1 MAQSALAMDASTTI
15 YGSEVSVLPFT
26 KFCYYLPKSSG
37 RPHRVAPTS
46 CCVHTVRIAVF
57 CCIFTLLSGC
67 NAAPTTLPLV
77 ACGVDY
83 ADGQY
88 TLTLEGVHQNSLE
101 SQAQSVFLTT
111 TADDLAQAFALATRQ
126 SAAVLSF
133 DHMEVLVVAGVL
145 DATAWAD
152 TLAFFCAA
160 APPSA
165 LLTATSDCTAAA
177 ILSAEG
183 YAEPLTG
190 LALSQLLAA
199 QTHAVCLYQ
208 APDIALPT
216 ALPAVTLTAD
226 NHVRLA
232 PQEDAHA
239 Q

>member
-1 MAQSALAMDASTTI
+1 MDASTTI
-15 YGSEVSVLPFT
+15 YGSEVSVLVFPFFDT
-26 KFCYYLPKSSG
+26 YRYPRNSE
-37 RPHRVAPTS
+37 RPHRVSPTFF
-46 CCVHTVRIAVF
+46 CVYAARVAVF
-57 CCIFTLLSGC
+57 FCIFALLSGC
-67 NAAPTTLPLV
+67 NAAPSTLPLV

-101 SQAQSVFLTT
+101 SEAQSVFLTT
-111 TADDLAQAFALATRQ
+111 TADNLPQAFALATRQ

-133 DHMEVLVVAGVL
+133 DHMEVLVVSATY

-152 TLAFFCAA
+152 TVAFFCAV

-165 LLTATSDCTAAA
+165 LLTTTNDCTAAA

-208 APDIALPT
+208 APELALPT